1 MGLAKYY
8 SQYVKDYA
16 KLAGPLMDMLKVT
29 KDEGRKGSTVPLTW
43 TPKLILS
50 FEVLKKALTV
60 ELELFQVEPD
70 QPFRIRTDA
79 CDYAIGAVLEQE
91 RGGEWV
97 PVCFYSRKLTGSQ
110 KNWTAREK
118 EAYAIIASLWKWAGW
133 IGCSP
138 VEVVTH
144 HKSLEDWVKEH
155 VETKSGLTGR
165 RARWHEIFSQFDLT
179 KVYKPGKDNVVA
191 DAMSRWAYPASTAK
205 GDVSI
210 HGTAESAQE
219 VKDMEEEQTQW
230 RKADVGRRKHE

>member
-1 MGLAKYY
+1 M
-8 SQYVKDYA
+8 
-16 KLAGPLMDMLKVT
+16 
-29 KDEGRKGSTVPLTW
+29 
-43 TPKLILS
+43 
-50 FEVLKKALTV
+50 
-60 ELELFQVEPD
+60 
-70 QPFRIRTDA
+70 
-79 CDYAIGAVLEQE
+79 
-91 RGGEWV
+91 

-118 EAYAIIASLWKWAGW
+118 EAYAIIASLSKWAGW

-138 VEVVTH
+138 VEDVTD

-219 VKDMEEEQTQW
+219 VNDMEEEQTQW
-230 RKADVGRRKHE
+230 RKADVGRRKDEERENECYKLVEDVRVEGLTKLQVPRQDVKVDLFATKTNAQEAFFITREMNAFAFDRSKLSDGPNVLWGNPPSPC